1 MGASCVAFSPDTEV
15 SVYAVVSPLLI
26 DVESS
31 RRFLGRIV
39 DAATPLL

>member
-1 MGASCVAFSPDTEV
+1 MGASCVAFSPDTDV

-39 DAATPLL
+39 DAAIPVP